1 MMAASVVYLG
11 PFAPEERELTRSK
24 IRTYL
29 EKIKNE
35 SCNYLWKVVKPQKRD
50 IKPQRSIFWHVLK
63 DIGLKEVLAMDNMPS
78 VLSPN
83 DLAEYLFSIL
93 FAPSM
98 PVIADP
104 TGQLQAFVQRT
115 FMKDLPEPKIS
126 AADLF
131 ANEKVENAIRHAR
144 MSIVT
149 DLNCMRKMS
158 TGLSKDHPLMKR
170 LSSTIYNGFD
180 FHDFKSTQI
189 KKIGAKDSFFTH
201 QASVNKRVPCFDS
214 KLENI
219 SLYQI

>member
-1 MMAASVVYLG
+1 METLLGDSIMMAASVVYLG

-104 TGQLQAFVQRT
+104 TG
-115 FMKDLPEPKIS
+115 
-126 AADLF
+126 
-131 ANEKVENAIRHAR
+131 
-144 MSIVT
+144 
-149 DLNCMRKMS
+149 
-158 TGLSKDHPLMKR
+158 
-170 LSSTIYNGFD
+170 
-180 FHDFKSTQI
+180 
-189 KKIGAKDSFFTH
+189 
-201 QASVNKRVPCFDS
+201 
-214 KLENI
+214 
-219 SLYQI
+219 